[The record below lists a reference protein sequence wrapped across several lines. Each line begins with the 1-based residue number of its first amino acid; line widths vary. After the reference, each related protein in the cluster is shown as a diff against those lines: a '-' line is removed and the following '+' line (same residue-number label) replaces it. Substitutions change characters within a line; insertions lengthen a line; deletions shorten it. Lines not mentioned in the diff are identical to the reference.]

1 MHKAQNKNKEKFFKV
16 QQTTNFKKKKKKN
29 NPKQDDR
36 FAMCVICPSFG
47 HKLDKLGPFQN
58 KYYSKKKIDFKYI
71 TKLFCAAKLLYLH
84 G

>member
-1 MHKAQNKNKEKFFKV
+1 
-16 QQTTNFKKKKKKN
+16 
-29 NPKQDDR
+29 
-36 FAMCVICPSFG
+36 MCVICPVIWSFG
-47 HKLDKLGPFQN
+47 MDLIYLALNLDKLGPFQN